1 MSLSILFVGGTGQ
14 ISLPCVAEAVRAGHS
29 VAVFNRGQRDAALPE
44 GVRVIQ
50 GDMKDQAAYAKLG
63 DERFDVVCQ
72 FMVFTPAEMQQD
84 IATFAGKTKHYVF
97 ISSASVYEK
106 PARHYVITEKTP
118 AVNPYWPYSQAKI
131 ACEEL
136 LAAST
141 NLPWTIVR
149 PSHTV
154 RTGLPTMTS
163 EGDVLPRRM
172 LEGRPVFV
180 AGDGAT
186 PWTLTR
192 SEDFAVPFVRLLGQ
206 SQTLGEIYHITGDK
220 AFTWDQIYRAIGRGL
235 GVEPRI
241 VHVPTDTLVRYKPDW
256 IGPLVG
262 DKSWSAL
269 FDNSKVKAVAGDFTC
284 ETDLDKILSEPIAH
298 LKKRLAAGKPPEG
311 EMDALIDRI
320 CAEQAGLGV

>member
-1 MSLSILFVGGTGQ
+1 L
-14 ISLPCVAEAVRAGHS
+14 
-29 VAVFNRGQRDAALPE
+29 ALWP
-44 GVRVIQ
+44 
-50 GDMKDQAAYAKLG
+50 DQ
-63 DERFDVVCQ
+63 V
-72 FMVFTPAEMQQD
+72 
-84 IATFAGKTKHYVF
+84 
-97 ISSASVYEK
+97 
-106 PARHYVITEKTP
+106 
-118 AVNPYWPYSQAKI
+118 

-141 NLPWTIVR
+141 NLPWTIIR

-192 SEDFAVPFVRLLGQ
+192 TTSPCPSCGSSARRRRSVKSTTSPVTRRSPG
-206 SQTLGEIYHITGDK
+206 TGYPPS
-220 AFTWDQIYRAIGRGL
+220 ARA
-235 GVEPRI
+235 GVTRI

-256 IGPLVG
+256 IGPLIG

-284 ETDLDKILSEPIAH
+284 ETDLDEYFRPIAAS
-298 LKKRLAAGKPPEG
+298 REASRRRQAAQ
-311 EMDALIDRI
+311 R
-320 CAEQAGLGV
+320 